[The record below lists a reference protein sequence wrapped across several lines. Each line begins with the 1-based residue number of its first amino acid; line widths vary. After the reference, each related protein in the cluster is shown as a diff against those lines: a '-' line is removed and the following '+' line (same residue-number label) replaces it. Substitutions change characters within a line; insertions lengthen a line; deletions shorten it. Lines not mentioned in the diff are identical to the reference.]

1 MTIPNVD
8 LTEETIFTWGAP
20 PLKFGAGAIDEIGF
34 EMTGYGAGRV
44 LIVTDPGVRQL
55 GIPERIADS
64 LQRYGIGS
72 EIFDGVHVEPTD
84 DSMVKATEY
93 ARAQGPW
100 DGFVAVGG
108 GSAIDTAK
116 AINLLTSGPGEL
128 MDFINKPIGNAKV
141 PEGPLKPLIA
151 VPTTA
156 GTGSEST
163 AMCVLDI
170 LSMKVKT
177 GISHWRLRPTLAVI
191 DPLVTMSLPPE
202 VTAAS
207 GMDIVCHAL
216 ESYTARWYTTF
227 DRKKPEERVT
237 YCGSNPVSDLWCE
250 KSMTLLAQS
259 FRDAVHRGAD
269 DLDARSNMMMAATFA
284 GMGFGNSGVHIPHAN
299 AYPIAGMVT
308 EFRPSGYPQDEPMVP
323 HGMSVS
329 LTAPEAFRFSFESAP
344 DRHLKAAELMAPR
357 ADKLNDQREQ
367 LPSILVELMRDI
379 GIPNGIGGVGYTE
392 ADVPDLVP
400 GTMKQ
405 QRLLATCPRTP
416 TEDDIADILTKSI
429 ENW

>member
-1 MTIPNVD
+1 MTSPSVD

-34 EMTGYGAGRV
+34 EMTGYDAARV
-44 LIVTDPGVRQL
+44 LIVTDPGVRAL
-55 GIPERIADS
+55 GIPDRIAES
-64 LQRYGIGS
+64 LQRYRISS

-84 DSMVKATEY
+84 DSMTKATEY

-128 MDFINKPIGNAKV
+128 MDYINKPIGNAKA

-163 AMCVLDI
+163 AMCVLDV

-191 DPLVTMSLPPE
+191 DPLLTMSLPPE

-207 GMDIVCHAL
+207 GMDIVCHAV

-250 KSMTLLAQS
+250 KAMTLLARS
-259 FRDAVHRGAD
+259 FRTAVHHGAQD
-269 DLDARSNMMMAATFA
+269 VEARSDMMMAATFA

-299 AYPIAGMVT
+299 AYPIAGMVRD
-308 EFRPSGYPQDEPMVP
+308 FRPSGFPQDEPMVP

-329 LTAPEAFRFSFESAP
+329 LTAPEAFRFSFSSAP
-344 DRHLKAAELMAPR
+344 QRHLKAAELMDPG
-357 ADKLNDQREQ
+357 ADRRNDEREQ
-367 LPSILVELMRDI
+367 LPGVLIDLMRDI

-416 TEDDIADILTKSI
+416 TEDDIAGILTRSV